1 MKKIAIIGGGASGL
15 MAALTLKKELE
26 NNIDVEIYERNNK
39 IGKKILMSGNGKG
52 NISNF
57 FVSEKNYNNPIFV
70 KPIIDNFKVDSLIK
84 EFFEYG
90 LSLVKDD
97 TGRMYPQSDSSNSI
111 LDTLRMQ
118 LDNYKV
124 KINNDMYID
133 SFGFKDN
140 VFWID
145 NKKYDYLVL
154 AVGSVASNKE
164 TKNKIQ
170 DSVEKLGHSFTKFYP
185 SLSQILTN
193 YTNIRSLSGIRVKAL
208 AKIAIDGKVIK
219 EEYGEVLFKDNA
231 LSGIVV
237 LNLSAV
243 LARRSQEKT
252 INDAEVILD
261 LLPNLSDQEVFD
273 ILLYNIKS
281 NPWKTID
288 QLLLGQFNKMISQS
302 ILKDSGITDF
312 KTRVDSLRADNIK
325 MIVKIIKNWR
335 FKVSISKDLNNC
347 QVISGGVD
355 INDIE
360 SPSLESKKVK
370 NLYFCGEFL
379 NIDGECGGFN
389 LHFAFA
395 SGYNVAQSIVKKIN
409 NDEK

>member
-1 MKKIAIIGGGASGL
+1 
-15 MAALTLKKELE
+15 
-26 NNIDVEIYERNNK
+26 
-39 IGKKILMSGNGKG
+39 
-52 NISNF
+52 
-57 FVSEKNYNNPIFV
+57 
-70 KPIIDNFKVDSLIK
+70 

-97 TGRMYPQSDSSNSI
+97 TGRMYPQSDSSNAI

-133 SFGFKDN
+133 SFEFKDN

-237 LNLSAV
+237 LNLSAI

-252 INDAEVILD
+252 VNDAEVILD

-288 QLLLGQFNKMISQS
+288 QLLLGQFNKMISQA
-302 ILKDSGITDF
+302 ILKDSIITDF
-312 KTRVDSLRADNIK
+312 KARVDSLRADDIK
-325 MIVKIIKNWR
+325 MIVKTIKNWR